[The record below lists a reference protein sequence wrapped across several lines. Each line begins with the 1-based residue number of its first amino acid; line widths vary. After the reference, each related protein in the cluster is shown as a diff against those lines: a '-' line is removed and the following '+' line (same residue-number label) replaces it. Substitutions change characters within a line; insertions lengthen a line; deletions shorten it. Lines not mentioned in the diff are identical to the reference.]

1 MYIILT
7 GCAQQGS
14 FTNLSATIDGPS
26 LIDMADMSAP
36 HTGSIAT
43 FTTLIGALDATVI
56 PANGTGSYTFSWT
69 VTKTNENSDTGNR
82 FSVAST
88 GTTNGATYN
97 TLTINGARP
106 AVSGAGFDAE
116 FEAVCVISD
125 GVSPN
130 VVIAVPF
137 IVIAVAL

>member
-7 GCAQQGS
+7 GCSQQGS
-14 FTNLSATIDGPS
+14 FTNLSASLDGGS
-26 LIDMADMSAP
+26 LSDTADMSASA
-36 HTGSIAT
+36 TGSIVT
-43 FTTLIGALDATVI
+43 FTTPIGVLDATVI
-56 PANGTGSYTFSWT
+56 PANGTGSYTFSWA

-106 AVSGAGFDAE
+106 ASAGQGFDAE
-116 FEAVCVISD
+116 FEAVCTISD

-130 VVIAVPF
+130 VIIAIPF
-137 IVIAVAL
+137 IVIAVAI

>member
-14 FTNLSATIDGPS
+14 FTNLSASLDGGS
-26 LIDMADMSAP
+26 LVDTADMSAP
-36 HTGSIAT
+36 ASGSVVT
-43 FTTLIGALDATVI
+43 FTTPVGALDATVI
-56 PANGTGSYTFSWT
+56 PANGTGSYTFSWA
-69 VTKTNENSDTGNR
+69 VAKTNETSDTGNR

-97 TLTINGARP
+97 TLTISGARP
-106 AVSGAGFDAE
+106 SLSGQGFDAE
-116 FEAVCVISD
+116 FEAVCTISD

-137 IVIAVAL
+137 MIIAVAF

>member
-14 FTNLSATIDGPS
+14 FTNLSASLDGGS
-26 LIDMADMSAP
+26 LSDTADMSASA
-36 HTGSIAT
+36 TGSIVS
-43 FTTLIGALDATVI
+43 FTTLVGVLDATVI
-56 PANGTGSYTFSWT
+56 PADGTGSYTFSWA
-69 VTKTNENSDTGNR
+69 VHKTNENSDTGNR

-88 GTTNGATYN
+88 GTTTGATYN

-106 AVSGAGFDAE
+106 ASAGQGFDAE
-116 FEAVCVISD
+116 FEAVCTISD

-130 VVIAVPF
+130 VNIAVPF
-137 IVIAVAL
+137 VVIAVAI